1 MTIADAPAVRET
13 AASSRPGF
21 LRRVVRSVFQSAHAE
36 HRRSLAKAVSWRLLG
51 SMDTF
56 IIATLIS
63 GHAKTGAAIASV
75 EMATKIGLYYLHER
89 GWAHIRWGLKK

>member
-1 MTIADAPAVRET
+1 MTIADAPAAPET
-13 AASSRPGF
+13 AADSKPNF
-21 LRRVVRSVFQSAHAE
+21 LRRFFQSAHAE
-36 HRRSLAKAVSWRLLG
+36 HRRSLMKAVGWRLVG

-56 IIATLIS
+56 VIATIIS
-63 GHAKTGAAIASV
+63 GHAKTGAAIATV

>member
-13 AASSRPGF
+13 GAPSQPNF
-21 LRRVVRSVFQSAHAE
+21 LRRFFQRAHAE
-36 HRRSLAKAVSWRLLG
+36 HRRSLLKAISWLMVG

-75 EMATKIGLYYLHER
+75 EMLTKIFLYYLHER